1 MRRYALPL
9 TLSALAHLAVV
20 VLVVALAAS
29 MPPCEKPG
37 VHAAGGAPLTLA
49 LAGPQR
55 RPVAPPRKL
64 DPDAWNVDLEPP
76 RLVAPAVPVVPDT
89 PGSLGPI
96 QPVGHAGRAGPGPGP
111 GTTEPGGRSGSGP
124 GAVGSTLLPVAR
136 QAQRVVYLLDRSI
149 SMGPGGGLDRARAE
163 VALSLR
169 GLPPGARF
177 QILAYNRSVVPLVP
191 HPAGLVPA
199 DTPHLAQA
207 LTALEE
213 LTATGSTH
221 HAVALRQGLALRP
234 EVLFLLTDAD
244 DLDDREAAGLIRAN
258 PAGTVLHVVEL
269 ARGLAGRPGA
279 LARLAAHTQGSY
291 RQVPLRR

>member
-20 VLVVALAAS
+20 ILVVVLAVS
-29 MPPCEKPG
+29 MPSSEKSG
-37 VHAAGGAPLTLA
+37 VRAAGTGSLTLA

-55 RPVAPPRKL
+55 RPAAPPRKL
-64 DPDAWNVDLEPP
+64 DPDEWNVDLEPP
-76 RLVAPAVPVVPDT
+76 RLVIPAAPAVPDT
-89 PGSLGPI
+89 PGSGGPI
-96 QPVGHAGRAGPGPGP
+96 QPVGHATPAGPGP
-111 GTTEPGGRSGSGP
+111 GTTEPGGTSGP
-124 GAVGSTLLPVAR
+124 GMGPVGSTLLPVSR
-136 QAQRVVYLLDRSI
+136 QAQRIVYLLDRSI

-169 GLPPGARF
+169 ALPPGARF

-213 LTATGSTH
+213 LSATGATH
-221 HAVALRQGLALRP
+221 HAAALRQGLALRP

-244 DLDDREAAGLIRAN
+244 DLDDREAAALIRAY